1 MNKSIIAIL
10 LVLLRLSGYSIATD
24 SPDAPTPVASYAN
37 RPELWETV
45 GARVVAILREHKIES
60 MSYGSAGLTI
70 SVPANRAVEARQL
83 LAKAIKA
90 EKLQLTLIVLKGDR
104 YVVVTPDSILEPKKP
119 Q

>member
-1 MNKSIIAIL
+1 MSKPTNSIL
-10 LVLLRLSGYSIATD
+10 LGFLIFSSYSIAAE

-37 RPELWETV
+37 RPELRETV
-45 GARVVAILREHKIES
+45 GTRVGMLLREHKIES